1 MLQPSYGSE
10 WPGGGVAEQRPPLW
24 RRLARWLPPLLL
36 AFLSASTYACVLLL
50 VLLPSAGVSAPLGD
64 EAALPLSPSAGWAI
78 LVAFHFLGTLAIA
91 SWIKTARLAPG
102 GGHVMLTLDNFQID
116 KVPPTRR
123 VAMEGLA
130 RQERA
135 RGSGTAV
142 LSGFKRMI
150 WKAVL
155 LRVTADGI
163 EVRKAKDPSVLL
175 ASIRSEAIE
184 ECGLVNDAPEG
195 FHITCKDLLRLQFCG
210 ACPGD
215 ALCWLRAVMHNAPRA
230 VRIDAEY
237 NAKCAWD
244 VHAGL
249 PRGGEVRGLLSPA
262 RCATDIANNAGR
274 GADRC
279 AKQLFGNDG
288 QRARPSDVI

>member
-1 MLQPSYGSE
+1 MQQVAATPPSRHAPSQTE
-10 WPGGGVAEQRPPLW
+10 AQQ
-24 RRLARWLPPLLL
+24 
-36 AFLSASTYACVLLL
+36 LL
-50 VLLPSAGVSAPLGD
+50 VAHAFTAADPCELSLPAGAVVTLLRNAMAAGEGWCVVQDEHGQTGLAPISHLGGISD
-64 EAALPLSPSAGWAI
+64 DPKSPHSPKHAR
-78 LVAFHFLGTLAIA
+78 
-91 SWIKTARLAPG
+91 SPRLAPG

-175 ASIRSEAIE
+175 ASIRNEAIE
-184 ECGLVNDAPEG
+184 DCGIVNDAPEG

-244 VHAGL
+244 VHAGM
-249 PRGGEVRGLLSPA
+249 PRGGEVRGLPSPA
-262 RCATDIANNAGR
+262 RCATEIANNAGR
-274 GADRC
+274 SAGRC
-279 AKQLFGNDG
+279 AKQLRFGN
-288 QRARPSDVI
+288 AA